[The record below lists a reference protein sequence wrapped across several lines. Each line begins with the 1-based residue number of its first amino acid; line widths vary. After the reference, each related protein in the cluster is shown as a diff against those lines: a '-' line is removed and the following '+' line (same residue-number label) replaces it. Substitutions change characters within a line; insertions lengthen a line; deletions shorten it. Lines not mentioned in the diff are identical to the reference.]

1 MRQLLTERLPNHYGI
16 GKQIHVSDKVYT
28 GQFSLSDASACFD
41 CKQKLADKADCGE
54 QVMRVRT
61 SGQLHVVDFEAYVMQ
76 FDNTALEIG
85 ERCDYLL
92 YDEDEKG
99 RAIAFCDLTCSA
111 KEHVEPN
118 PSDSY
123 PLGKRFKAFEQ
134 MRNSLELLLDVD
146 LLNVHV
152 LTYQQ
157 KLALFGWR
165 EKENNAQT
173 KDKAEESM
181 EAFGVTPA
189 SVAPIIYTDTL
200 VMGYGFVFVQVKYP
214 TVFDWNKRIH
224 TFVSQETAPEQIKAN
239 DSENV

>member
-1 MRQLLTERLPNHYGI
+1 MRHLLTERLPNHYGI
-16 GKQIHVSDKVYT
+16 GKQIHVSEKVYT
-28 GQFSLSDASACFD
+28 EQFSLSDASACSD
-41 CKQKLADKADCGE
+41 CKKIFAEKADCDK
-54 QVMRVRT
+54 QVMNVRT
-61 SGQLHVVDFEAYVMQ
+61 SGQLHVVDFEAYIMQ
-76 FDNTALEIG
+76 FDNTALETG

-92 YDEDEKG
+92 YDEDEIG

-111 KEHVEPN
+111 EKHVEPN

-165 EKENNAQT
+165 EKETNAGT
-173 KDKAEESM
+173 KDKAEKSM
-181 EAFGVTPA
+181 EVFGITPA
-189 SVAPIIYTDTL
+189 SAAPIIYTDTL
-200 VMGYGFVFVQVKYP
+200 VMGHGFVFVQVKYP
-214 TVFDWNKRIH
+214 VVFEWNKRI
-224 TFVSQETAPEQIKAN
+224 K
-239 DSENV
+239 